1 MSKQQIEDEIFKVR
15 RQLSD
20 LYETRLKADI
30 AGAHAESNRI
40 KLKLAE
46 KLEELSNL
54 EKLR

>member
-1 MSKQQIEDEIFKVR
+1 MSKQQIEDEIFRVR

-20 LYETRLKADI
+20 LHETRLKAVG
-30 AGAHAESNRI
+30 AGAHAESNRLQ
-40 KLKLAE
+40 LKLAE